1 MRKYIL
7 ILLILLGPFTMFS
20 EIYAQYDISF
30 SGYFVDMTVYAYSLI
45 KKPSVIP
52 QEDQL
57 LNLTRL
63 RLRPQ
68 FFLWSGARI
77 NLEYELDALLA
88 DNVKNSDLNQFTSNR
103 QLINMKWDIFSGNKY
118 YLNQYIDRL
127 YFRQGFDWG
136 NVIVGRQRISWGTGR
151 VWNPTDLFNP
161 INPAD
166 FSKIEKDGTDAV
178 SATYSFGNFT
188 DLNIVY
194 NPQDKFK
201 TNNAAFRFRTNYAT
215 YDLALIGGYFDR
227 RYIAG
232 FDFAGNLFV
241 AGVRGEGIISMDKND
256 LSKEYAKLVFGVDN
270 QFTTK
275 FYAMIEYQYNGQ
287 GVTDKFSYDLLGLA
301 KGEIINLNRNYLF
314 LSCNYLFTPL
324 FTGTISN
331 NLDINDG
338 SGFVLVS
345 GSYSLTENSTL
356 TFGNLIT
363 YGSEYSEYWYY
374 QNTVYLQAEAF
385 F

>member
-1 MRKYIL
+1 MSNK
-7 ILLILLGPFTMFS
+7 LLLALFVMFVAN
-20 EIYAQYDISF
+20 INAQIETSF
-30 SGYFVDMTVYAYSLI
+30 SGYFVDMPVYAYSLD
-45 KKPSVIP
+45 KKPSFIP

-57 LNLTRL
+57 LNLARL

-68 FFLWSGARI
+68 FFLWSDARI

-88 DNVKNSDLNQFTSNR
+88 DNVNSSNLNQITSNR
-103 QLINMKWDIFSGNKY
+103 QLINMKWDISSGSKY
-118 YLNQYIDRL
+118 YLIHYIDRL

-136 NVIVGRQRISWGTGR
+136 NIIVGRQRISWGTGR

-161 INPAD
+161 INPAN
-166 FSKIEKDGTDAV
+166 FSKIEKDGADAV

-227 RYIAG
+227 RYVAG

-256 LSKEYAKLVFGVDN
+256 LGKKYAKLVFGVDN
-270 QFTTK
+270 QFTSK

-287 GVTDKFSYDLLGLA
+287 GVTNKFSYDLTGLA

-314 LSCNYLFTPL
+314 LSSNYLFTPL

-338 SGFVLVS
+338 SGFVLMS

-374 QNTVYLQAEAF
+374 QNTVYLQFQAF

>member
-1 MRKYIL
+1 MSNK
-7 ILLILLGPFTMFS
+7 LLLALFVMFVAN
-20 EIYAQYDISF
+20 INAQIETSF
-30 SGYFVDMTVYAYSLI
+30 SGYLVDMPVYAYSLD
-45 KKPSVIP
+45 KKPSFIP

-57 LNLTRL
+57 LNLARL

-68 FFLWSGARI
+68 FFLWSDARI

-88 DNVKNSDLNQFTSNR
+88 DNANSSNLNKITSNR
-103 QLINMKWDIFSGNKY
+103 QLINMKWDISSGRKY
-118 YLNQYIDRL
+118 YLIHYIDRL

-136 NVIVGRQRISWGTGR
+136 NIIVGRQRISWGTGR

-161 INPAD
+161 INPAN
-166 FSKIEKDGTDAV
+166 FSKIEKDGADAV

-227 RYIAG
+227 RYVAG

-241 AGVRGEGIISMDKND
+241 AGVRGEGIISMDRND
-256 LSKEYAKLVFGVDN
+256 LGKKYAKLVFGIDN
-270 QFTTK
+270 QFTSK

-287 GVTDKFSYDLLGLA
+287 GVTDKFSYNLLGLA
-301 KGEIINLNRNYLF
+301 KGDIINLNRNYLF

-331 NLDINDG
+331 NSDINDG

-345 GSYSLTENSTL
+345 ASYSLTENSTL
-356 TFGNLIT
+356 TLGNLIT
-363 YGSEYSEYWYY
+363 YGSEYSEYRYY
-374 QNTVYLQAEAF
+374 QNALYLQLETYF
-385 F
+385 